1 MNIYPQP
8 AKEYTIVEFSDYISQ
23 DYDWEVMDQRGVA
36 IGRGK
41 VEKGS
46 KGFEID
52 TSLLPNGIHFLLL
65 GDKEGLKLHRKLTII
80 H

>member
-1 MNIYPQP
+1 
-8 AKEYTIVEFSDYISQ
+8 
-23 DYDWEVMDQRGVA
+23 MDQRGVA
-36 IGRGK
+36 IGRGT

-52 TSLLPNGIHFLLL
+52 TSLLPNGIHFLLI
-65 GDKEGLKLHRKLTII
+65 GDSDGLKLYKKLTIM

>member
-1 MNIYPQP
+1 
-8 AKEYTIVEFSDYISQ
+8 VEFGDYISQ
-23 DYDWEVMDQRGVA
+23 DYDWEIMDQRGVA

-52 TSLLPNGIHFLLL
+52 TSLLPNGIHFLLI